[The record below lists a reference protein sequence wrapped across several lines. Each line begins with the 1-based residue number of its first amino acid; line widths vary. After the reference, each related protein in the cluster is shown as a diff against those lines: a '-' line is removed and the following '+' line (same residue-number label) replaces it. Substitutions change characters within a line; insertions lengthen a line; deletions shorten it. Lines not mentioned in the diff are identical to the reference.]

1 MSRASFALLI
11 SAVSVTVF
19 TSVGRPARAADR
31 NDDGALGRTIMVPFD
46 HKSSAVPGTGPLYF
60 QFGARFDASKP
71 TVLIVADGQQYY
83 VRKGSIA
90 KMQKDLFGDAFN
102 VVGIVTRGTTPEFIK
117 AALDKDGRPD
127 WMKAWIVFNSD
138 QWVADIDAVRKNL
151 VGENGSIMLYGK
163 SGGAYLVQH
172 YLTKHGASVKRAF
185 IESPFNPFISRELG
199 IEIDTYW
206 RDLGARDMHLQPI
219 LRKALEQKPED
230 RIRMLIALQRQHF
243 YEPVDNLPEAR
254 RKLIRALAEGD
265 TGHYKKCRKKYEV
278 DAVMDLYAADEGIP
292 QRVRIIE
299 FFGPT
304 GEFQRLGKEAVLP
317 LVEQAHHFS
326 KPLLALLDAGKIPAP
341 TFDFAV
347 NHRLET
353 EVFLLGCAQDG
364 AVDYRTTIAV
374 AHTYPRHQ
382 LFIANDNHLLM
393 AMVSDGSRNRILRA
407 FLAEGPDSA
416 AYQDALSAAQSHRWT
431 KY

>member
-1 MSRASFALLI
+1 MSRASFTLLI
-11 SAVSVTVF
+11 SVVSVTVF
-19 TSVGRPARAADR
+19 TSGGPQARADR
-31 NDDGALGRTIMVPFD
+31 LEEGALGRTIMVPFD
-46 HKSSAVPGTGPLYF
+46 HKSSAVPGAGPLYF
-60 QFGARFDASKP
+60 EFGAPFDTSKP

-83 VRKGSIA
+83 VRKGSVP

-102 VVGIVTRGTTPEFIK
+102 VVGLVTRGTTPEFIK
-117 AALDKDGRPD
+117 AALEQDGRPD
-127 WMKAWIVFNSD
+127 WMKAWIVFNDD
-138 QWVADIDAVRKNL
+138 QWIEDIEAVRKNL

-172 YLTKHGASVKRAF
+172 YLTKHGSSVKRAF

-206 RDLGARDMHLQPI
+206 RELGARDKDLQPI
-219 LRKALEQKPED
+219 LKKALKKRPED
-230 RIRMLIALQRQHF
+230 RMRMLIALQRQHF
-243 YEPVDNLPEAR
+243 YEPTAKLPEAR
-254 RKLIRALAEGD
+254 RKLIHALAEGD
-265 TGHYKKCRKKYEV
+265 TRHYKECRKKYEV
-278 DAVMDLYAADEGIP
+278 DGVMQLYAADESIP
-292 QRVRIIE
+292 QRIRIIE

-304 GEFQRLGKEAVLP
+304 GEFQRLGTESVLP
-317 LVEQAHHFS
+317 LVESGHHFS
-326 KPLLALLDAGKIPAP
+326 KPLLDLLDAGKIPAP
-341 TFDFAV
+341 TFDFAA

-353 EVFLLGCAQDG
+353 EVFLLGCAQDE

-393 AMVSDGSRNRILRA
+393 AMVSDGSRNKILRA

-416 AYQDALSAAQSHRWT
+416 AYQDALNAAQSHRWT
-431 KY
+431 NR